1 LAFQQVRGDY
11 ILPRTRSPA
20 LFGPRFQNFIYHHV
34 ILILFCFKMPPKLS
48 KNPAVKSKKPQR
60 KRKACQSSED
70 TEDTPVGHVLSEAR
84 EVLHGESQAPATEE
98 ASGTAEDT
106 REESANPQD
115 VPVVVMEINDDMEVE
130 EDAVVEDSPVE
141 VSDAEDFVEASQV
154 SQATKKKRAKP
165 TYVRLPQEVQ
175 DELVTWIQDHEH
187 LYIKG
192 HARWKDYAGK
202 RALWQE
208 KAESL
213 NLPDVTGADLIQWYR
228 SMRTMFVRIH
238 KTVNASGSGSQKPI
252 SAKDKWLLNSFQFL
266 IGHVVTQV
274 KRRPVK
280 SLKPQA
286 LAQRLQAEETEE
298 QRIAEARAAAKKK
311 AVENRLKRA
320 ELMEPPPS
328 PLLGDSEDI
337 LEEQARDQA
346 GSDCTPA
353 TSGRSRAPTDVDNL
367 FTLTKHL
374 LSVVQ
379 PHVKRPPV
387 VNAFGQYV
395 TEVLAQYPDHV
406 FR

>member
-1 LAFQQVRGDY
+1 
-11 ILPRTRSPA
+11 
-20 LFGPRFQNFIYHHV
+20 
-34 ILILFCFKMPPKLS
+34 
-48 KNPAVKSKKPQR
+48 
-60 KRKACQSSED
+60 
-70 TEDTPVGHVLSEAR
+70 
-84 EVLHGESQAPATEE
+84 
-98 ASGTAEDT
+98 
-106 REESANPQD
+106 
-115 VPVVVMEINDDMEVE
+115 MEINDDMEVE

-202 RALWQE
+202 RALWHDKVE
-208 KAESL
+208 CL
-213 NLPDVTGADLIQWYR
+213 NLPDVTGADLIQWYK
-228 SMRTMFVRIH
+228 SMRTMFVRMH
-238 KTVNASGSGSQKPI
+238 KTVNFSIFGSQKPVSEKTLWI
-252 SAKDKWLLNSFQFL
+252 LLGFQFL
-266 IGHVVTQV
+266 VGHVVTQV
-274 KRRPVK
+274 RRRPVK
-280 SLKPQA
+280 SLRLQA
-286 LAQRLQAEETEE
+286 LAHHQQGGEAEE
-298 QRIAEARAAAKKK
+298 QRIAEARATAKKK
-311 AVENRLKRA
+311 ALENRQRRA
-320 ELMEPPPS
+320 ELLRPPPS
-328 PLLGDSEDI
+328 PVLRDVED
-337 LEEQARDQA
+337 LHEERQARDETVA
-346 GSDCTPA
+346 PESDSTPA

-387 VNAFGQYV
+387 VNAFGQYI